1 MADTTPTNDSTSI
14 RARALCGAAR
24 LAWYELDLAQA
35 RAHLDEAL
43 ALFRRAGDPAGMIS
57 AMSNLVIILTWQ
69 GESDR
74 ALSLLQE
81 GMDILGR
88 LEDRPSLLPVLSE
101 FGFAAAQSAMPEA
114 LLDAM
119 TVSQEVVRL
128 ARAAGDTRSLA
139 SGLANLGLIRYW
151 ADDLA
156 PARSFYEESLTRFR
170 EAGDVWGASL
180 ALWGLSN
187 VARRQ
192 GRYAEA
198 RTFNAE
204 SMVLQTQ
211 HKSPIGAPYTLE
223 SFAYIA
229 TAEEQPRRAAR
240 LLGAAQ
246 GIRERHGGSLQP
258 LALAEWERHCD
269 ALCALLDPTEFES
282 AWAEGRAWT
291 TEEAIARA
299 LDAEDR
305 DATPPAQ
312 AP

>member
-1 MADTTPTNDSTSI
+1 MTETTPPNDSTSTI

-35 RAHLDEAL
+35 RNHLEEAL
-43 ALFRRAGDPAGMIS
+43 ALFRRAGDQAGMIS
-57 AMSNLVIILTWQ
+57 AMSNLVIIFTWQ

-74 ALSLLQE
+74 ALALLRE
-81 GMDILGR
+81 GMALVQR
-88 LEDRPSLLPVLSE
+88 MTDRQSLLPVLAE
-101 FGFAAAQSAMPEA
+101 FGFAAAQSATGEA
-114 LLDAM
+114 LADAR

-128 ARAAGDTRSLA
+128 ARAAGDTRTLA
-139 SGLANLGLIRYW
+139 SGLANLGLIGYW

-192 GRYAEA
+192 GRYVEA

-204 SMVLQTQ
+204 SMVLQMQ

-223 SFAYIA
+223 SFAYLAI
-229 TAEEQPRRAAR
+229 AEEQPRRAAR
-240 LLGAAQ
+240 LLGAAEA
-246 GIRERHGGSLQP
+246 IRKRHGGSLQP
-258 LALAEWERHCD
+258 LALAEWQRQCG
-269 ALCALLDPTEFES
+269 LLRALLDPAEWET
-282 AWAEGRAWT
+282 AWTAGRASA
-291 TEEAIARA
+291 TEEAIAYA
-299 LDAEDR
+299 LENDAD
-305 DATPPAQ
+305 
-312 AP
+312 